1 MEKKTA
7 RIGLRWPYVFIH
19 ANLLFSIVAAMGGA
33 YEFCKNASANLREKD
48 DALNQAFGGF
58 VAGSMLGLS
67 CTSPSYKLS
76 FHIY

>member
-1 MEKKTA
+1 
-7 RIGLRWPYVFIH
+7 
-19 ANLLFSIVAAMGGA
+19 MGGA

-67 CTSPSYKLS
+67 CTSPSCKQS
-76 FHIY
+76 FDLH